1 MKRPCACCAHYRRD
15 TIRSVSRDAT
25 SRIHELRHPLWRSCN
40 TAHTRC
46 DSAEMRLNTWCAHEC
61 ECPLGTTACFSPAHE
76 PLRRHFCAGRPCAQT
91 KDRPNLLASTQDG
104 TAELQGRASSPR
116 PHPTLFQSKA
126 GSAIAPRWRE
136 VRSWGFV
143 PYAVSWRAQMLAAFL
158 KRNLLAT
165 FPRFLHVKN
174 HLLAHFPQSQAAIV
188 ATMQAAFQSHE
199 RATGASHQSLSCA

>member
-15 TIRSVSRDAT
+15 TIRSVGRDAT

-46 DSAEMRLNTWCAHEC
+46 TQQKCASTPGVYTSANARL
-61 ECPLGTTACFSPAHE
+61 TACFSPAHE

-116 PHPTLFQSKA
+116 PHPTLFQSRA
-126 GSAIAPRWRE
+126 GSSIAPRWRE

>member
-1 MKRPCACCAHYRRD
+1 ML
-15 TIRSVSRDAT
+15 TIAAIPLEASVVTPLRESTNSDILFGAVAT
-25 SRIHELRHPLWRSCN
+25 HSPH
-40 TAHTRC
+40 AVY
-46 DSAEMRLNTWCAHEC
+46 SAEMRLNTWCVHEC

-199 RATGASHQSLSCA
+199 RATEASHQSLSCA